1 MDIVQKANDWL
12 TETFDN
18 ETKEEVKALLTE
30 DPKDLE
36 DRFYKDLEFGTGGM
50 RGTMAQEPTES
61 TNIHL
66 EKQRKD

>member
-30 DPKDLE
+30 DPKDL
-36 DRFYKDLEFGTGGM
+36 
-50 RGTMAQEPTES
+50 
-61 TNIHL
+61 
-66 EKQRKD
+66 